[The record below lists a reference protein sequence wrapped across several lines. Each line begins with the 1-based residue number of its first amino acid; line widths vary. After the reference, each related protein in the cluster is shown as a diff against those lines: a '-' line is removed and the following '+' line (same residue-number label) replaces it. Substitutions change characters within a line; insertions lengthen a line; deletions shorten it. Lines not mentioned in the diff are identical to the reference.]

1 MVMSAHRIEHIN
13 KALSSSLID
22 ARLAYILNKFQ
33 DKALVTTSFGATSA
47 LLLHFLS
54 RVRPG
59 FPVHFIDTGYLFEET
74 VAYKDELTRLLDLN
88 IITHRPDVAA
98 QEATRIAKLWESD
111 PDACCGVNKIAPLEK
126 VKSYHEVWISG
137 LIGYQNGYRSGLDIL
152 QSRSDI
158 YRFYPLIDWTQA
170 QVDDYFD
177 YFGLPKHPLQKL
189 GFSSL
194 GCTHCTKQGIGRD
207 GRWTGTGKTECGLHT

>member
-1 MVMSAHRIEHIN
+1 MSAQKIEHIN

-33 DKALVTTSFGATSA
+33 DKALVTTSFGTTSA

-74 VAYKDELTRLLDLN
+74 SAYKEELTRLLDLN
-88 IITHRPDVAA
+88 IITHRPEVAA
-98 QEATRIAKLWESD
+98 HEPSRMAQLWESD
-111 PDACCGVNKIAPLEK
+111 SDACCGINKVAPLEK
-126 VKSYHEVWISG
+126 VKKNNEVWISG
-137 LIGYQNGYRSGLDIL
+137 LISFQNGYRSGLDIL

-177 YFGLPKHPLQKL
+177 YFGLPKHPLERM
-189 GFSSL
+189 GFASL
-194 GCTHCTKQGIGRD
+194 GCTHCTKKGSGRD
-207 GRWTGTGKTECGLHT
+207 GRWTGTGKSECGLHT